1 MSVKHVFID
10 IYKPVWDD
18 ETQLFYSNVDH
29 LEKLD
34 LITETD
40 LDSIV
45 ENLKNYLGGD
55 GFSIL
60 VEEFKTQTYINVL
73 IYFNQDTQEVIKYLK
88 TIESENVKN
97 ELNGGLIEGK
107 DDKDE
112 ILLSVDGLFN
122 QEDID
127 ELLSLLRSE
136 GIEVEIKLRKRSAF
150 ERGAG
155 DYHEDVVLALIS
167 GAGKAIADKVM
178 DIVLARKERRDT
190 RFNTVNS
197 KKIKEYL
204 SEETGININDLGV
217 TYIGT
222 VDGNPNMTE
231 IKLTSRY
238 KNIIAYYNKET
249 LELNYEVIHK
259 TQTMI

>member
-1 MSVKHVFID
+1 MSEAQIFID

-18 ETQLFYSNVDH
+18 ETQLFYSDVDH
-29 LEKLD
+29 LEKID
-34 LITETD
+34 LITEID
-40 LDSIV
+40 LNSIV
-45 ENLKNYLGGD
+45 ENLKKHLGGD
-55 GFSIL
+55 GFSIE
-60 VEEFKTQTYINVL
+60 VEEFKTQTYINIL
-73 IYFNQDTQEVIKYLK
+73 IYFNQDTQGLIKYLK
-88 TIESENVKN
+88 TIESANVKSN
-97 ELNGGLIEGK
+97 FDGGLIE
-107 DDKDE
+107 DKDE

-127 ELLSLLRSE
+127 ELLLLLKSE
-136 GIEVEIKLRKRSAF
+136 GIEAEIKLRKRSAF

-155 DYHEDVVLALIS
+155 DYHEDIILALIS

-190 RFNTVNS
+190 RFNTINS
-197 KKIKEYL
+197 KKIKEYI

-217 TYIGT
+217 SYIGT
-222 VDGNPNMTE
+222 VDENPKLTE

-238 KNIIAYYNKET
+238 KHITAYYNKET
-249 LELNYEVIHK
+249 RGLNYEVIHK